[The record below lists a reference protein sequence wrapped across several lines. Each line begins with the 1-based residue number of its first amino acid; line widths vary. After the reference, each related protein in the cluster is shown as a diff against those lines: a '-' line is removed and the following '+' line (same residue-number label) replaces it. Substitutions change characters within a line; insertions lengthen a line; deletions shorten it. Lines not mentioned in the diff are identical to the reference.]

1 MSTTATLA
9 GMLFV
14 LTVNGEAFDVAL
26 EDNAA
31 AQALV
36 DRLPLAVS
44 MKELNGNEKYAD
56 LAKPL
61 PAAEQSVGRI
71 SAGDLMLWG
80 DDCLVLFYESF
91 RTPYRYTRLGRVVN
105 PDGLKATVGA
115 GMVKVEL
122 KRAD

>member
-91 RTPYRYTRLGRVVN
+91 RTPYRYTRLG
-105 PDGLKATVGA
+105 AW
-115 GMVKVEL
+115 
-122 KRAD
+122 

>member
-1 MSTTATLA
+1 MKINVTVGGRTYTAT
-9 GMLFV
+9 
-14 LTVNGEAFDVAL
+14 L

-71 SAGDLMLWG
+71 SADALSLYAPRARG
-80 DDCLVLFYESF
+80 ES
-91 RTPYRYTRLGRVVN
+91 RKSQGCGGR
-105 PDGLKATVGA
+105 GIGA
-115 GMVKVEL
+115 H
-122 KRAD
+122 